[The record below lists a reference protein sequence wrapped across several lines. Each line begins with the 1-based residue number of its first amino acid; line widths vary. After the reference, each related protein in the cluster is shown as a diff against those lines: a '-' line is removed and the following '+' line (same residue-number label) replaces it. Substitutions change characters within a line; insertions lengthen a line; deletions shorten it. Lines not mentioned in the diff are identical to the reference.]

1 MINQTFYPIFTF
13 FEQLTG
19 LTVQILFQALGIGAL
34 MPSSKYHTIHDR
46 NVKSS
51 LVVCYFEHSINNY
64 IGRFCWL
71 FLICFLINAQKN
83 SITLSTP
90 LCRLWCYCRMSSVQ
104 HTLIFSV
111 QCLHW
116 GKIYQIARHSKKK
129 KKRKKYYLFNKKK
142 IQWTCTFRILKNITL
157 NFHID
162 LNRKPNGSHFLKIL

>member
-1 MINQTFYPIFTF
+1 MIAQLFLHLASDAKLDQSHARQPKSFIFYWSSCPVITPKASVMINQTFYPIFTF

-19 LTVQILFQALGIGAL
+19 LTVQILFQALAIGAL

-90 LCRLWCYCRMSSVQ
+90 LCRL
-104 HTLIFSV
+104 
-111 QCLHW
+111 
-116 GKIYQIARHSKKK
+116 
-129 KKRKKYYLFNKKK
+129 
-142 IQWTCTFRILKNITL
+142 
-157 NFHID
+157 
-162 LNRKPNGSHFLKIL
+162 